1 MPNDEREKLFE
12 RALTRHLRHAPSGAA
27 CPDAEI
33 LAAYHERTLSL
44 EEATHWK
51 LHIAGCS
58 RCQEVLSL
66 LEETGAVARNEWDEK
81 EAAALAG
88 ELTAVEITRASARP
102 AVAVAEPTL
111 PGVAPATASAV
122 KKLLPFR
129 TWRWFVP
136 LGAVAAA
143 LLVWVGVRETGMT
156 QKSATIEVA
165 RNQQPTPQYPA
176 SSSGAPKPQERAEPA
191 LPLSDRVDKEIIS
204 KDEAA
209 SVRARQAPS
218 AANQANRQAAGP
230 SALTQQYSQA
240 NQGGAFQQK
249 GLPELDSAKSAAPR
263 PAAPVSG
270 GDALAVRKIA
280 PAAAPPPPAPS
291 VSAGKFADNEP
302 ENGKK
307 KESVPSTRE
316 NVEVN
321 GAVSAVTINSS
332 ELKTST
338 QMYSA
343 LDKFSAND
351 RSVITVAG
359 KNRAWRVG
367 PAGRIE
373 FTTDGGKT
381 WKTQQ
386 SPVVADLTTG
396 SAPSDKVCWIVGKTG
411 TLLLT
416 RDGGKRW
423 KVVTSPTTDDLGG
436 VHAIDAQHASIWDV
450 LNRRSFQTSDGGV
463 TWTQS
468 ANE

>member
-12 RALTRHLRHAPSGAA
+12 RALARHLRHAPSGAA
-27 CPDAEI
+27 CPDTEI
-33 LAAYHERTLSL
+33 LAAYHERTLTL

-66 LEETGAVARNEWDEK
+66 LEETGTVARNEWDEK
-81 EAAALAG
+81 GAAALAG
-88 ELTAVEITRASARP
+88 ELAAVKTTRASAGP
-102 AVAVAEPTL
+102 AFVVAEPT
-111 PGVAPATASAV
+111 PSGVAPATASAGR
-122 KKLLPFR
+122 KLLPFR

-143 LLVWVGVRETGMT
+143 ILVWVGVRESRMM
-156 QKSATIEVA
+156 
-165 RNQQPTPQYPA
+165 NQPAAVETAQNHQPTPQYPA
-176 SSSGAPKPQERAEPA
+176 SIAEASKPQERAEPA
-191 LPLSDRVDKEIIS
+191 TPPSDRVDKEIIS

-218 AANQANRQAAGP
+218 AADQANRQAAGP

-249 GLPELDSAKSAAPR
+249 GLPELDSANSAAPR
-263 PAAPVSG
+263 PAPPVSG

-280 PAAAPPPPAPS
+280 PAAAPPPPAHS

-321 GAVSAVTINSS
+321 GAVSAVTTNSS

-351 RSVITVAG
+351 RSVIRVAG

-381 WKTQQ
+381 WGTQQ
-386 SPVVADLTTG
+386 SPVVAELTTG
-396 SAPSDKVCWIVGKTG
+396 SAPSDKVCWIAGKAG

-416 RDGGKRW
+416 RDGGKHW
-423 KVVTSPTTDDLGG
+423 EVVTSPINDDLGG
-436 VHAIDAQHASIWDV
+436 VRAIDAQHASIWDV
-450 LNRRSFQTSDGGV
+450 PNRRSFQTSDGGA
-463 TWTQS
+463 TWMQS